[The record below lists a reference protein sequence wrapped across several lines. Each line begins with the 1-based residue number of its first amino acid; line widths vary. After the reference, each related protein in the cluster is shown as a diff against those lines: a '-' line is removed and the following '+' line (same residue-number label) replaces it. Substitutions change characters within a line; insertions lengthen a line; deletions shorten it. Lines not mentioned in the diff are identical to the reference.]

1 MSQCSTAS
9 SQVSFR
15 GENGID
21 LEQALDQNIRELQR
35 FLNSLQCSLRQINMG
50 YEQDLEYA
58 DALKE
63 ADNCEECIDDMQ
75 YLFQELR
82 DICYQLV
89 GEPSTPE
96 EKAYLKDIEKLI
108 GKKIPMIDNHPFPLI
123 DHNPEKAPKQQQGRP
138 NHNRPKPISNVGGK
152 KKYYGRR

>member
-89 GEPSTPE
+89 GEPSDAT
-96 EKAYLKDIEKLI
+96 EKAYLKAHKAERKIHFQAKAAT
-108 GKKIPMIDNHPFPLI
+108 KKAEI
-123 DHNPEKAPKQQQGRP
+123 KAQKMRAKE
-138 NHNRPKPISNVGGK
+138 NKSMEE
-152 KKYYGRR
+152 

>member
-21 LEQALDQNIRELQR
+21 LEQALDQNIRELQT
-35 FLNSLQCSLRQINMG
+35 FLNSLQCSLRQINQG
-50 YEQDLEYA
+50 AEQDLPYE

-89 GEPSTPE
+89 GEPETPE
-96 EKAYLKDIEKLI
+96 EKAYLKSHKAERKLYFQTKAAA
-108 GKKIPMIDNHPFPLI
+108 KKAEF
-123 DHNPEKAPKQQQGRP
+123 KAQKL
-138 NHNRPKPISNVGGK
+138 NAKNNKMEE
-152 KKYYGRR
+152 

>member
-1 MSQCSTAS
+1 MSQCSNAS
-9 SQVSFR
+9 SMVSFR
-15 GENGID
+15 GEEID
-21 LEQALDQNIRELQR
+21 LEQALDSNIRELQR
-35 FLNSLQCSLRQINMG
+35 FLNSLQCSLRQINAG

-96 EKAYLKDIEKLI
+96 EKAYLKAHKADRKIHFQAKAATKKAEIKAQKMR
-108 GKKIPMIDNHPFPLI
+108 GKENKGMED
-123 DHNPEKAPKQQQGRP
+123 D
-138 NHNRPKPISNVGGK
+138 
-152 KKYYGRR
+152 